1 MDGQQ
6 IGIIAL
12 VKSALTGEKAEISE
26 NFDWDNALNTAKK
39 HQILPMLYY
48 GVQYSGITPPAEI
61 MQFLELATFKNISV
75 SQNQLYALEQI
86 YKAFDENEIDYMPLK
101 GSVLKFVYPKP
112 EMRPMGDADILIRQ
126 EQYEKI
132 RILMQK
138 SGFTEGRESSYDY
151 AWDKPSTLHLE
162 LHKHL
167 VPVNY
172 KDFYSYYDNP
182 WRLAHNVKNNRYIL
196 NDEDNY
202 IFIFTHYAKHYRA
215 RGIGIRHILDIYVFL
230 SQNKNMNF
238 SYIDKELEK
247 MGLLKFYKSTIHT
260 INVWFGEEH
269 ADTISDFITNKIFS
283 SGSFGKSEYLNISN
297 AVITSKS
304 AKSLRGIKF
313 KQLFDMIFLPYS
325 NMCLLYPCLKK
336 IPVLLPIFWVVRA
349 VYAVFNKR
357 KRIGYHIKNLKS
369 LTDNEI
375 SQYQDD
381 LTYVGLDFNFK
392 E

>member
-112 EMRPMGDADILIRQ
+112 EMRTMGDADILIRQ

-238 SYIDKELEK
+238 LYIDKELEK
-247 MGLLKFYKSTIHT
+247 MGLLKFYKNTIHT

-269 ADTISDFITNKIFS
+269 TDTISDFITNKIFS
-283 SGSFGKSEYLNISN
+283 SGSFGKNEYLNISN

-304 AKSLRGIKF
+304 AESLRGIKF
-313 KQLFDMIFLPYS
+313 KQLFNMIFLPYS
-325 NMCLLYPCLKK
+325 NMCILYPCLKK
-336 IPVLLPIFWVVRA
+336 MPVLLPIFWVVRA

>member
-6 IGIIAL
+6 IGVIAL

-39 HQILPMLYY
+39 HQIIPMLYY

-215 RGIGIRHILDIYVFL
+215 RGVGIRHILDIYVFL

-247 MGLLKFYKSTIHT
+247 MGLLKFYKNTIHT

-283 SGSFGKSEYLNISN
+283 SGSFGKNEYLNISN

-304 AKSLRGIKF
+304 AESLRGIKF
-313 KQLFDMIFLPYS
+313 KQLFNMIFLPYS
-325 NMCLLYPCLKK
+325 NMCILYPCLKK

>member
-39 HQILPMLYY
+39 HQIIPMLYY

-86 YKAFDENEIDYMPLK
+86 CKAFDENEIDYMPLK
-101 GSVLKFVYPKP
+101 GSVLKFIYPKP

-138 SGFTEGRESSYDY
+138 SGFTEGRESGYDY
-151 AWDKPSTLHLE
+151 AWDKPSSLHLE

-238 SYIDKELEK
+238 SYVDKELEK
-247 MGLLKFYKSTIHT
+247 MGLLKFYKNTIHT

-313 KQLFDMIFLPYS
+313 KQLFNMIFLPYS

-336 IPVLLPIFWVVRA
+336 TPVLLPIFWVVRA

>member
-12 VKSALTGEKAEISE
+12 VKSALTGEKAEISK

-39 HQILPMLYY
+39 HQIIPMLYY
-48 GVQYSGITPPAEI
+48 GVQYSGITPPEEI
-61 MQFLELATFKNISV
+61 KQFLELATFKNISV

-151 AWDKPSTLHLE
+151 AWDKPASLHLE

-238 SYIDKELEK
+238 SYVDKELEK
-247 MGLLKFYKSTIHT
+247 MGLLKFYKNTIHT

-313 KQLFDMIFLPYS
+313 KQLFNMIFLPYS

-336 IPVLLPIFWVVRA
+336 TPVLLPIFWVVRA
-349 VYAVFNKR
+349 VYTVFNKR

-369 LTDNEI
+369 LSDNEI

>member
-247 MGLLKFYKSTIHT
+247 MGLLKFYKNTIHT

-283 SGSFGKSEYLNISN
+283 SGSFGKNEYLNISN

-304 AKSLRGIKF
+304 AESLRGIKF
-313 KQLFDMIFLPYS
+313 KQLFNMIFLPYS
-325 NMCLLYPCLKK
+325 NMCILYPCLKK

>member
-12 VKSALTGEKAEISE
+12 IKSALTGEKAEFSE

-247 MGLLKFYKSTIHT
+247 MGLLKFYKNTIHT

-283 SGSFGKSEYLNISN
+283 SGSFGKNEYLNISN

-304 AKSLRGIKF
+304 AESLRGIKF
-313 KQLFDMIFLPYS
+313 KQLFNMIFLPYS
-325 NMCLLYPCLKK
+325 NMCILYPCLKK

>member
-12 VKSALTGEKAEISE
+12 IKSALTGEKAEFSE

-39 HQILPMLYY
+39 HQILPMLCY

-230 SQNKNMNF
+230 SQNNNMNF

-247 MGLLKFYKSTIHT
+247 MGLLKFYKNTIHT

-269 ADTISDFITNKIFS
+269 TDTISDFITNKIFS
-283 SGSFGKSEYLNISN
+283 SGSFGKNEYLNISN

-304 AKSLRGIKF
+304 AESLRGIKF
-313 KQLFDMIFLPYS
+313 KQLFNMIFLPYS
-325 NMCLLYPCLKK
+325 NMCILYPCLKK

>member
-48 GVQYSGITPPAEI
+48 GVQYSGITLPAEI

-215 RGIGIRHILDIYVFL
+215 RGVGIRHILDIYVFL

-247 MGLLKFYKSTIHT
+247 MGLLKFYKNTIHT

-304 AKSLRGIKF
+304 AKSLGGIKF
-313 KQLFDMIFLPYS
+313 KQLFNMIFLPYS

-336 IPVLLPIFWVVRA
+336 LPVLLPIFWVVRA

>member
-12 VKSALTGEKAEISE
+12 IKSALTGEKAEFSE

-215 RGIGIRHILDIYVFL
+215 RGVGIRHILDIYVFL

-247 MGLLKFYKSTIHT
+247 MGLLKFYKNTIHT

-269 ADTISDFITNKIFS
+269 TDTISDFITNKIFS
-283 SGSFGKSEYLNISN
+283 SGSFGKNEYLNISN

-304 AKSLRGIKF
+304 AESLRGIKF
-313 KQLFDMIFLPYS
+313 KQLFNMIFLPYS

>member
-112 EMRPMGDADILIRQ
+112 EMRTMGDADILIRQ

-247 MGLLKFYKSTIHT
+247 MGLLKFYKNTIHT

-269 ADTISDFITNKIFS
+269 TDTISDFITNKIFS
-283 SGSFGKSEYLNISN
+283 SGSFGKNEYLNISN

-304 AKSLRGIKF
+304 AESLRGIKF
-313 KQLFDMIFLPYS
+313 KQLFNMIFLPYS
-325 NMCLLYPCLKK
+325 NMCILYPCLKK